1 MRLRMARALR
11 PVFIIGSYRS
21 ATSALTWALGQHPN
35 LFPLEET
42 HFLYKLAVDIEN
54 LYELGNAPGEQSF
67 LGLSGFGAP
76 TFRRYFG
83 QAVDRMVSDARK
95 PIIRRSDEIGEKDPS
110 KLSDNVKLRRG
121 WWQPKR
127 RWVDGTPENAHFVL
141 PLLGMFPDARF
152 IHVLRNPRRVATSL
166 MHFSTMGSFDY
177 EEEVAYRTWTRLV
190 RASALAEQAFG
201 PDRVLRLAH
210 DDLASS
216 PRDALTACLNFIGES
231 FHPDCLLPLREKIN
245 SSQYSDVGD
254 CSIEANLASPSP
266 WIREAFELYQ
276 RLTTGQGVVDGGA
289 EPARAILE
297 HELFEYRQSLK
308 PATNELLSNENVA
321 LRQKVAELEREQ
333 LRLLRKLGASEHPM
347 EIVDWGPQDIR
358 AGVPFNPQHD
368 GSSALWIRT
377 RNARMDT
384 QVVLEGV
391 HLHTDVHANGDLVT
405 AIVPPNLTAK
415 PQLVS
420 MHLYSAD
427 CEETTPP
434 VTLTIDD

>member
-1 MRLRMARALR
+1 LKLRLARALR

-54 LYELGNAPGEQSF
+54 LYELGSAPGEQSF

-83 QAVDRMVSDARK
+83 QAVHRMVSDARK

-177 EEEVAYRTWTRLV
+177 EEEVAYRTWIRLV

-297 HELFEYRQSLK
+297 HEFLEYRQSLK

-333 LRLLRKLGASEHPM
+333 LRLIRKLGASEHPM

-368 GSSALWIRT
+368 GSSAIWIRT

-391 HLHTDVHANGDLVT
+391 HLNTDIHANGDLVT
-405 AIVPPNLTAK
+405 AIVPQHLTAQA
-415 PQLVS
+415 QLVS
-420 MHLYSAD
+420 MHLYSSE
-427 CEETTPP
+427 CEETTPS
-434 VTLTIDD
+434 VTFMIGA

>member
-1 MRLRMARALR
+1 MARAPR

-42 HFLYKLAVDIEN
+42 HFLYKLAVDVEN

-177 EEEVAYRTWTRLV
+177 EEEVAYRTWIRLV

-321 LRQKVAELEREQ
+321 LRRKVAELEREQ
-333 LRLLRKLGASEHPM
+333 LRLIRKLGASEHPM
-347 EIVDWGPQDIR
+347 EIVDWGPKEIR
-358 AGVPFNPQHD
+358 AGIPFNPQPGGD
-368 GSSALWIRT
+368 NALWVST
-377 RNARMDT
+377 RNAPFDT
-384 QVVLEGV
+384 EMVLGETV
-391 HLHTDVHANGDLVT
+391 LTTDVHPAGNLVT
-405 AIVPPNLTAK
+405 ATVPPDMTIQPGEL
-415 PQLVS
+415 QMYLRS
-420 MHLYSAD
+420 LDRDES
-427 CEETTPP
+427 TPP
-434 VTLTIDD
+434 ITLEIGPKP